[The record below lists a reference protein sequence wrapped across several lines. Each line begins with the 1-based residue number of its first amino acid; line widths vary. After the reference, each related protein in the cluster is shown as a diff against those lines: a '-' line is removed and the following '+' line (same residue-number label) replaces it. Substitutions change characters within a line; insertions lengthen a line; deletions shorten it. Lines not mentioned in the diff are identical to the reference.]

1 MGQWKDKKT
10 GKWTAKFQF
19 NNGTH
24 RKKGFRTRNKAREWE
39 TTERERLKKLAHQ
52 SGSLHFGDLA
62 DEYISHCQARMQ
74 RNTWRQK
81 HFVYKSFLVFV
92 EGDRPV
98 EEITT
103 KQIADY
109 LKNRALKEGNKAANR
124 DLKEIKALYNWGLK
138 QEILDIKNPC
148 NKIDDFPEAPYI
160 PYVPPPEDVDKVRMA
175 ADPHERDFIEV
186 IYHAIARKIEA
197 KRLTWSDVNF
207 EQRWVRLYT
216 RKRRGGQLEP
226 VYKPMNK
233 TLYRTL
239 YTRWKRR
246 DKTDVHVFQFDQD
259 RLDHLMKELC
269 KKAGVKHFGFHAIR
283 HHVASVINDSR
294 KASMKQ
300 IQGLLGH
307 KRQSTTE
314 EYLHVI
320 GSALYDAAG
329 ILDDEGERERKK
341 IKVVPQVVPR
351 GS

>member
-1 MGQWKDKKT
+1 
-10 GKWTAKFQF
+10 
-19 NNGTH
+19 
-24 RKKGFRTRNKAREWE
+24 
-39 TTERERLKKLAHQ
+39 
-52 SGSLHFGDLA
+52 
-62 DEYISHCQARMQ
+62 
-74 RNTWRQK
+74 
-81 HFVYKSFLVFV
+81 
-92 EGDRPV
+92 
-98 EEITT
+98 
-103 KQIADY
+103 
-109 LKNRALKEGNKAANR
+109 
-124 DLKEIKALYNWGLK
+124 
-138 QEILDIKNPC
+138 
-148 NKIDDFPEAPYI
+148 
-160 PYVPPPEDVDKVRMA
+160 
-175 ADPHERDFIEV
+175 
-186 IYHAIARKIEA
+186 
-197 KRLTWSDVNF
+197 
-207 EQRWVRLYT
+207 
-216 RKRRGGQLEP
+216 
-226 VYKPMNK
+226 MNK

-239 YTRWKRR
+239 YARWKRR

-259 RLDHLMKELC
+259 QLDHLMKELC